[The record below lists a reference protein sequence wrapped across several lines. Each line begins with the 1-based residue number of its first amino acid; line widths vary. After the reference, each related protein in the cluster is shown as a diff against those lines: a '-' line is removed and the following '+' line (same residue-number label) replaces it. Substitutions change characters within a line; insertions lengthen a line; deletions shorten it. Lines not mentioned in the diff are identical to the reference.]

1 MTATPK
7 LQASPSSLVLVG
19 WAGHLRAHHTSG
31 EGKPMEAETAKAQT
45 VPPSR
50 CAARPVTPSRRATS
64 YPVIFAEDGQTETLH
79 IAAWDRVIMP
89 PRADEVEGRP
99 QRRGRGSGSYARSRA
114 AGLSRAD
121 RCSTGGSSFSGPD
134 CSGLRRTGPHQRQRP
149 RRNAGRKHD
158 PAATCRVGPAGNL
171 VAERPWGAA
180 RQAKIAGT
188 TP

>member
-1 MTATPK
+1 MTVTPK

-19 WAGHLRAHHTSG
+19 WVGHLRAHHTSG

-45 VPPSR
+45 LPPSR

-64 YPVIFAEDGQTETLH
+64 YPVIFAEDGRTETLH
-79 IAAWDRVIMP
+79 IAAWDR
-89 PRADEVEGRP
+89 ADELKVGPSVAAGASR
-99 QRRGRGSGSYARSRA
+99 SYARSRA

-121 RCSTGGSSFSGPD
+121 RCRTGGSSFSGPD

-171 VAERPWGAA
+171 VAEEAVGCCAPSQNRWNNTMK
-180 RQAKIAGT
+180 RKT
-188 TP
+188 